1 MNTVTHDSAA
11 NNGQKP
17 GIVIV
22 GMLFSACLILS
33 NLTAM
38 KVVHFWHITATAALV
53 FFPMTYIFDDILTEV
68 YGFQVSRRII
78 WLALVCNI
86 IVIGGA
92 MLTVYLPPD
101 PSWHAQ
107 AAYQRI
113 YLTAPRIM
121 LASMVAYLIGEFFNA
136 IALAKLKIATN
147 GRHLW
152 LRCVVSTA
160 FGLALDSMVFT
171 FIGFIG
177 VVPLSTMW
185 RMIITMYVLKLLY
198 EILALPVTYLVTAY
212 LKRKDCVDH
221 YDYHTRFN
229 PFSLRIDS

>member
-1 MNTVTHDSAA
+1 MRMDNHRD
-11 NNGQKP
+11 KP

-22 GMLFSACLILS
+22 AMLFSACLILS

-38 KVVHFWHITATAALV
+38 KVIHFWHITATAALV
-53 FFPMTYIFDDILTEV
+53 FFPMSYIFDNILTEV

-78 WLALVCNI
+78 WLALLCNI

-92 MLTVYLPPD
+92 MLTVYLPSD
-101 PSWHAQ
+101 QTWHQ
-107 AAYQRI
+107 QNAYQNI

-121 LASMVAYLIGEFFNA
+121 LASMAAYLLGEFFNA
-136 IALAKLKIATN
+136 TALAKLKIATQ

-160 FGLALDSMVFT
+160 FGLALDSIVFT
-171 FIGFIG
+171 LVGFIG
-177 VVPLSTMW
+177 VVPLNTMW

-198 EILALPVTYLVTAY
+198 EILALPITYWVTGY
-212 LKRKDCVDH
+212 LKRQDQVDH

-229 PFSLRIDS
+229 PFSLRIDRN